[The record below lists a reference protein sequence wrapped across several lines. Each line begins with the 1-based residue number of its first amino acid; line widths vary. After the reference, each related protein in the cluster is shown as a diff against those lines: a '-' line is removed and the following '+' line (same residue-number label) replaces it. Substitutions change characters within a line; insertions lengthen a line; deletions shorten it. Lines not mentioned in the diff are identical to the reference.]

1 MVRFNSLVE
10 IIRNFE
16 MNLKKTRI
24 LLILM
29 TVTISNAWAYVDG
42 GTGMLLIQGLLA
54 LIGAIIFFIKNPINT
69 IRNWLK
75 RFRK

>member
-1 MVRFNSLVE
+1 MVRLNSLVE